1 MKKII
6 KVTALSLMVL
16 TLAISKGHTQG
27 TPVPGGGGPGVNGGG
42 GFTPPSNG
50 GGGDGAVPFDGGLS
64 LILLAAGAGVG
75 ANNRKSITTI
85 NRNVNR

>member
-6 KVTALSLMVL
+6 KVAALSLMIL
-16 TLAISKGHTQG
+16 TIAISKGHAQG

-75 ANNRKSITTI
+75 AKKRKSIT
-85 NRNVNR
+85 VNA